1 MLFPSDDLVHVVELT
16 ANIWMATRS
25 RLETRLRPLSMT
37 WPQFGAL
44 LALQEADGVTQRE
57 LGDALECDRTT
68 VSVICDSL
76 EKHGWAER
84 RPDRVDRRAN
94 RVHLTDAGRGITA
107 EAQQIVWG
115 AYAAVAGVLTAEEVS
130 SVVPK
135 LERLYEAIKT
145 VPDEPTATAEDAAKG
160 R

>member
-1 MLFPSDDLVHVVELT
+1 MLFPPNELVHVVELT

-25 RLETRLRPLSMT
+25 RLETRLRPMSMT

-44 LALQEADGVTQRE
+44 LALADGDGVTQRE
-57 LGDALECDRTT
+57 LGERLECDRTT
-68 VSVICDSL
+68 MSVICDSL

-84 RPDRVDRRAN
+84 RPDPSDRRVK
-94 RVHLTDAGRGITA
+94 RVHLTTAGHTSLG
-107 EAQQIVWG
+107 EAQEVVWG
-115 AYAAVAGVLTAEEVS
+115 AYAAVAGVLSAEEIS

-135 LERLYEAIKT
+135 LERVYAAIKT
-145 VPDEPTATAEDAAKG
+145 VPSELPAQAAGDEKG